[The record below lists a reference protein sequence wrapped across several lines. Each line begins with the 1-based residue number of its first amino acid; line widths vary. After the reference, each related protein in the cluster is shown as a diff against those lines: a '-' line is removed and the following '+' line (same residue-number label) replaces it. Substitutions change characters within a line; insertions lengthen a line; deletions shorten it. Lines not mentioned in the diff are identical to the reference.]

1 MLNKITV
8 LKKKYGKI
16 LEEYISDI
24 LNIIREDSVQSVEIN
39 QKVLELVTDLASNR
53 NVKEVGLFLENEI
66 YKAKKMTDTNNKKA
80 ADGEAKAADKSQVNT
95 SSTNEYRFLLIKC
108 INQITQMFPETIP

>member
-66 YKAKKMTDTNNKKA
+66 YKAKKMTDAGNKKA
-80 ADGEAKAADKSQVNT
+80 ADGETKAADKSQVNT
-95 SSTNEYRFLLIKC
+95 STTNEYRFLLIKC
-108 INQITQMFPETIP
+108 INQISQMFPETIP

>member
-1 MLNKITV
+1 MNKITV

-66 YKAKKMTDTNNKKA
+66 YKAKKMTDTNNSKKA
-80 ADGEAKAADKSQVNT
+80 ADGEAKAADKSQINT

>member
-1 MLNKITV
+1 MNKITA

-66 YKAKKMTDTNNKKA
+66 YKAKKMTDAKNEKA
-80 ADGEAKAADKSQVNT
+80 ESSETKTVDKS
-95 SSTNEYRFLLIKC
+95 
-108 INQITQMFPETIP
+108 